1 MKKKVLVSGC
11 NGHMGR
17 IVCSL
22 IAKTEDMEVSC
33 GFDIVEDLSGAFP
46 IYNDIKSLS
55 DSNHA
60 VDIIIDFSS
69 PKATNEIS
77 KYAWLSKTPI
87 VIATTGLSN
96 EFMENITKI
105 SQDIPVFQ
113 AANMSIQVNLVKHVL
128 QMITQ
133 TIPEA
138 EVEITE
144 THHNRKKDAPSGTAK
159 VFANAIK
166 ESLDTI
172 TGVSYDINYGR
183 TEKREKNEIGVCAK
197 RGGNIVGTHTVEFF
211 SPFETL
217 EVTHTAHSRELFADG
232 AITVARFLLSKDPGL
247 YEMDD
252 LI

>member
-1 MKKKVLVSGC
+1 MKQKVLVSGC

-17 IVCSL
+17 IICSL
-22 IAKTEDMEVSC
+22 ISQTEDMEVTC
-33 GFDIVEDLSGAFP
+33 GFDLIEDLSGSFP
-46 IYNDIKSLS
+46 IYNDIKSLT
-55 DSNHA
+55 DSNQNI
-60 VDIIIDFSS
+60 DIIIDFSA
-69 PKATNEIS
+69 PTATHEIS
-77 KYAWLSKTPI
+77 KYALLSKTPI

-96 EFMENITKI
+96 EIMENIKKI
-105 SQDIPVFQ
+105 SDYIPIFQ

-172 TGVSYDINYGR
+172 TGNTYDINYGR
-183 TEKREKNEIGVCAK
+183 TEKRQKNEIGVCAK

-217 EVTHTAHSRELFADG
+217 EVTHTALSRELFAEG
-232 AITVARFLLSKDPGL
+232 AITAARFIVTKAPGL
-247 YEMDD
+247 YGMDD
-252 LI
+252 LM

>member
-1 MKKKVLVSGC
+1 MKQKVLVSGC

-17 IVCSL
+17 ILCSL
-22 IAKTEDMEVSC
+22 ISQTEDMEVSC
-33 GFDIVEDLSGAFP
+33 GFDMIEDLSGNFP
-46 IYNDIKSLS
+46 VYNDIKSLT
-55 DSNHA
+55 DSKQDI
-60 VDIIIDFSS
+60 DIIIDFSA
-69 PKATNEIS
+69 PTATYEIS

-96 EFMENITKI
+96 EIMENIKKI
-105 SQDIPVFQ
+105 SDYIPVFQ

-138 EVEITE
+138 EVEVTE

-159 VFANAIK
+159 VFATAIK

-172 TGVSYDINYGR
+172 TGRTYDINYGR
-183 TEKREKNEIGVCAK
+183 TEKRKKNEIGVCAK

-217 EVTHTAHSRELFADG
+217 EVTHTAHSRELFAEG
-232 AITVARFLLSKDPGL
+232 AIAAARFLISKDPGL
-247 YEMDD
+247 YGMDD
-252 LI
+252 LM